1 MSLTAVLVAKVLYD
15 LPRRHKRAAF
25 GLTPF
30 ALLGYANL
38 STIYEASPWVGVVLL
53 VAATLLATGV
63 VVAVMTG
70 IGESLRSYNTLS

>member
-15 LPRRHKRAAF
+15 LPRRHKRAAL
-25 GLTPF
+25 GLAPF
-30 ALLGYANL
+30 ALLGYA
-38 STIYEASPWVGVVLL
+38 SVSPVYEASPWVGVVLL
-53 VAATLLATGV
+53 VAATLVATGV